1 MAVRP
6 MGKLPQMAYGP
17 WMQAP
22 SEQAERTG
30 STRVFCQI
38 CDHSEFVHVDDTDR
52 RCLYS
57 ECTCSGF
64 APIP

>member
-1 MAVRP
+1 MLSSPSWLTVP
-6 MGKLPQMAYGP
+6 S
-17 WMQAP
+17 MQAP
-22 SEQAERTG
+22 SSDQAERYG

-38 CDHSEFVHVDDTDR
+38 CEHSEFVHVDDSDR

-64 APIP
+64 AAIP